1 MLGDPA
7 LRNLARDMLTAALAR
22 ISSELA
28 RKEAS
33 MPQTSQR
40 KGPSGARPRQDSQP
54 VPKSN
59 TAAAVSDKTYGV
71 VSVLYHALQG
81 AETYG
86 KYISDAEQADD
97 SELVKFF
104 EQCRQQES
112 ERAQRAKQLLLDR
125 IELED
130 EDDEDDDEDDEDDD
144 DEAGQEDEA

>member
-1 MLGDPA
+1 
-7 LRNLARDMLTAALAR
+7 
-22 ISSELA
+22 
-28 RKEAS
+28 

-40 KGPSGARPRQDSQP
+40 KGPSGARPKQDSQP
-54 VPKSN
+54 VPKSK
-59 TAAAVSDKTYGV
+59 TATAVSDKTYGV

-86 KYISDAEQADD
+86 KYIADAEQADD
-97 SELVKFF
+97 SELVMFF

-130 EDDEDDDEDDEDDD
+130 EDDEDEVDED
-144 DEAGQEDEA
+144 EAEQEDEA